1 MGIFLKNVSKQYDE
15 LFALR
20 NINLL
25 IHNGTFL
32 AVVGKSGSGKST
44 LLNLIGDLD
53 NPSDG
58 SVSIDGINLTT
69 LQQIDHDRFRN
80 QYIGFI
86 FQFSNLEP
94 SYTVYENV
102 ELPLI
107 IAGVKKTER
116 KQKVIEALT
125 KANIIHKKNQRA
137 ITLSGGEKQRVAIA
151 RAIVNQP
158 KIILADEPCGNLD
171 TENSDII
178 MSLLK
183 SLQNEENI
191 IVLVTHDVEHSK
203 LANRVVTLSDGE
215 VVKDTG
221 EN

>member
-1 MGIFLKNVSKQYDE
+1 MGIFLKNVSKQYDD

-53 NPSDG
+53 NPTDG

-107 IAGVKKTER
+107 IAGVKKSER
-116 KQKVIEALT
+116 RQKVLEALT
-125 KANIIHKKNQRA
+125 KSNIIHKKNQRA

>member
-1 MGIFLKNVSKQYDE
+1 MGIFLKNISKQYGD

-20 NINLL
+20 NINLSIL
-25 IHNGTFL
+25 NGTFL
-32 AVVGKSGSGKST
+32 AVIGKSGSGKST
-44 LLNLIGDLD
+44 MLNIIGNLD
-53 NPSDG
+53 NPTDG
-58 SVSIDGINLTT
+58 IVSIDGINLKI
-69 LQQIDHDRFRN
+69 LPQIEHDRFRN
-80 QYIGFI
+80 QYIGFV

-107 IAGVKKTER
+107 ISGMKKAER

-125 KANIIHKKNQRA
+125 KTNIIHKKNQKT
-137 ITLSGGEKQRVAIA
+137 ITLSGGEKQKVAIA

-171 TENSDII
+171 TENSNVI
-178 MSLLK
+178 MNLLK
-183 SLQNEENI
+183 SLQNEKNI
-191 IVLVTHDVEHSK
+191 IVLVTHDVEYSK
-203 LANRVVTLSDGE
+203 FANRVVTLRDGE
-215 VVKDTG
+215 IVKDTG